1 MGRGLKLALALSVA
15 LPALGCL
22 PKEWGAN
29 AILHPWRRPLVLSP
43 DLPHESVTF
52 SDGDV
57 RLEGWLFRAT
67 GPRRGLIVYLHGI
80 ADNRQS
86 GLGVAQRFVPRGYD
100 VLVYDSRAHG
110 RSTGEACT
118 YGYYEKQDLVRAL
131 DAVSAHEAVLFGS
144 SLGAAVALQAAAI
157 EPRVRGVIAQ
167 SSFSDLRS
175 IVRDR
180 APFFA
185 TAGDVADALTLAGR
199 WAQFPPDEVSP
210 ERAAAQIHVPVLL
223 LHGQKDHETR
233 SLHSERIYR
242 RLAGR
247 RQLLIV
253 PGAGHNDVLA
263 REGVWQAIDA
273 WLRDL
278 ESPSLGL

>member
-1 MGRGLKLALALSVA
+1 MGRRSKLVLILASTLAAFS
-15 LPALGCL
+15 CL

-29 AILHPWRRPLVLSP
+29 AILHPWRRPLALTP
-43 DLPHESVTF
+43 DLPYEPISF
-52 SDGDV
+52 SDDDV
-57 RLEGWLFRAT
+57 RLEGWLFRTAAV
-67 GPRRGLIVYLHGI
+67 PRRGLIVYLHGI

-86 GLGVAQRFVPRGYD
+86 GLGVAHRFLPRGYD

-110 RSTGEACT
+110 SSTGDACT
-118 YGYYEKQDLVRAL
+118 YGYYEKRDLVKAL
-131 DAVSAHEAVLFGS
+131 DALGAPKAVLFGS

-185 TAGDVADALTLAGR
+185 TSTDVAGALALAGQ
-199 WAQFPPDEVSP
+199 WAHFPPDEVSP
-210 ERAAAQIHVPVLL
+210 ERAAPQIHVPVLL
-223 LHGQKDHETR
+223 LHGQRDRETR
-233 SLHSERIYR
+233 AAHSERIFR
-242 RLAGR
+242 MLAGP
-247 RQLLIV
+247 RQLVVV

-263 REGVWQAIDA
+263 REDVWRTIDA
-273 WLRDL
+273 WLL
-278 ESPSLGL
+278 AL